1 MKPKQRDRERNTASQ
16 YVHSERPMEPELAAE
31 LFESLGLEGLLPE
44 ALAAWRPL
52 LVEGMV
58 FFLDRLPE
66 ARLGA
71 IVAEQFALAASACA
85 EARTTALLAHC
96 PTLHKL
102 GQVVA
107 RQPGLHP
114 ELRRHL
120 QTLES
125 LPASTDMAPLLAHV
139 RAELGAAKGLNLAD
153 RALAEGSVAVVLP
166 FSWRQDGRSHE
177 GVLKALKPG
186 VAQRLAEELAVLP
199 ALGAFLERRGAELGL
214 AAIDYRSHLATAGR
228 LLTQEIHLDREQVNM
243 RAAAEVLADDTD
255 VFVPALL
262 PWCTPALTAMARIGG
277 PKLSDAA
284 LSTHESRRLGRALVG
299 GLLARPFWSRCETT
313 PFHGDLHGGN
323 LLLAPDGRVA
333 VLDWSLTARL
343 TKAEREALVEI
354 ALAALALD
362 AGRIARGLAD
372 LGVHDTGDAAIAAA
386 VERALDTLVRS
397 GRPLGFDWLVSL
409 LDALALQGAS
419 GFGEQLAVFRKS
431 WLALAGVLG
440 DLGAGGDA
448 DQPLIGLG
456 LQRFAAEWPAR
467 VLAPADS
474 RAFSTHVSTAK
485 LMRAAADTWP
495 AALRYWTRLLG
506 PSH

>member
-1 MKPKQRDRERNTASQ
+1 MD
-16 YVHSERPMEPELAAE
+16 PELASE
-31 LFESLGLEGLLPE
+31 LFDSLGLEDLLPG
-44 ALAAWRPL
+44 ALLPATLAAWRPL
-52 LVEGMV
+52 LVEGMA

-71 IVAEQFALAASACA
+71 IVAEQFALAATAPAA
-85 EARTTALLAHC
+85 ERITALLAHC

-107 RQPGLHP
+107 RQPGLDAD
-114 ELRRHL
+114 LRRHL
-120 QTLES
+120 QALES
-125 LPASTDMAPLLAHV
+125 LPASTDIAPLLAHV
-139 RAELGAAKGLNLAD
+139 RSQLGHDSGLHLAD

-186 VAQRLAEELAVLP
+186 VAQRLAEELAILP
-199 ALGAFLERRGAELGL
+199 ALGDFLERRGAVLGL
-214 AAIDYRSHLATAGR
+214 PKIDYRSHLATAGR
-228 LLTQEIHLDREQVNM
+228 LLMQEIRLEHEQANM
-243 RAAAEVLADDTD
+243 RAASIVLADDAD

-262 PWCTPALTAMARIGG
+262 PWCTPALTAMERIDG

-284 LSTHESRRLGRALVG
+284 LPAHESRRLGRALVG
-299 GLLARPFWSRCETT
+299 GLLARPFWSRSETA

-323 LLLAPDGRVA
+323 LLLAADGRIA
-333 VLDWSLTARL
+333 VIDWSLTARL
-343 TKAEREALVEI
+343 TKTEREALVEV

-362 AGRIARGLAD
+362 ARRIAAGLAG
-372 LGVHDTGDAAIAAA
+372 LGLQGTGDAAIAAT
-386 VERALDTLVRS
+386 VERALDALVRS
-397 GRPLGFDWLVSL
+397 SRPLGFDWLVSL

-431 WLALAGVLG
+431 WLSLAGVLA
-440 DLGAGGDA
+440 DLGSVGDA
-448 DQPLIGLG
+448 DRPLIGLG

-467 VLAPADS
+467 LLAPAES
-474 RAFSTHVSTAK
+474 RAFSTHVSTAD

-495 AALRYWTRLLG
+495 AGLRYWARLLG
-506 PSH
+506 QSH

>member
-1 MKPKQRDRERNTASQ
+1 
-16 YVHSERPMEPELAAE
+16 MEPELASE
-31 LFESLGLEGLLPE
+31 LFDSLGLEALLPDT
-44 ALAAWRPL
+44 LAAWRPL
-52 LVEGMV
+52 LAEGMA

-71 IVAEQFALAASACA
+71 IVAEQFALSANAPAA
-85 EARTTALLAHC
+85 ERITALLAHC

-107 RQPGLHP
+107 RQPGLDA

-120 QTLES
+120 QALES
-125 LPASTDMAPLLAHV
+125 LPASTDIDALLAHV
-139 RAELGAAKGLNLAD
+139 RAELGHDSGLRLAD

-186 VAQRLAEELAVLP
+186 VAQRLAEELAILP
-199 ALGAFLERRGAELGL
+199 ALGDFLARRGAELDL
-214 AAIDYRSHLATAGR
+214 PDIDYRSHLDTAGR
-228 LLTQEIHLDREQVNM
+228 LLTQEIRLEHEQANM
-243 RAAAEVLADDTD
+243 HAASSLLADDAD

-262 PWCTPALTAMARIGG
+262 PWCTPKLTAMERIDGA
-277 PKLSDAA
+277 KLGDAA
-284 LSTHESRRLGRALVG
+284 LPAHEARRLGRALVA
-299 GLLARPFWSRCETT
+299 GLLARPFWSRSESA

-323 LLLAPDGRVA
+323 LLLAADGRIA
-333 VLDWSLTARL
+333 VIDWSLTARL

-362 AGRIARGLAD
+362 TRRITAGLAS
-372 LGVHDTGDAAIAAA
+372 LGLQGTADAAIAAT
-386 VERALDTLVRS
+386 VEHALDSLVQS
-397 GRPLGFDWLVSL
+397 GRPLGFDWLVGL

-419 GFGEQLAVFRKS
+419 GFGAQLAVFRKS
-431 WLALAGVLG
+431 WLSLAGVLA
-440 DLGAGGDA
+440 DLGSVGDA
-448 DQPLIGLG
+448 DRPLIGLG

-467 VLAPADS
+467 LLAPADS
-474 RAFSTHVSTAK
+474 RAFSTHVSTAD

-495 AALRYWTRLLG
+495 AGLRYWARLLG
-506 PSH
+506 QSR